1 MRRYVIRLIIFLIIA
16 LSSAHSFAETI
27 RVVTKEN
34 AIREDCRFLATI
46 KSKVQYGDELEVSV
60 KEGDWFK
67 VKFRNAKG
75 CIHKNAVTDK
85 AVALSDVSS
94 KGHTASSDEVA
105 LAGKGFNPDVEK
117 SYKSKHPELDFNAVN
132 SIEEYKVSEEPLKLF
147 IRAGGLNQP

>member
-1 MRRYVIRLIIFLIIA
+1 MKRHFIKITLLLVIA
-16 LSSAHSFAETI
+16 LSSAPSFAETV

-34 AIREDCRFLATI
+34 AIREDCRFLAPI
-46 KSKVQYGDELEVSV
+46 KNKVQYGDELDVSA

-67 VKFRNAKG
+67 VKFRNIKG

-85 AVALSDVSS
+85 TVALSDVSS

-105 LAGKGFNPDVEK
+105 LAGKGFNPEVEK

-132 SIEEYKVSEEPLKLF
+132 GIEEYRVSEESLKIF
-147 IRAGGLNQP
+147 IKAGGLNQP

>member
-1 MRRYVIRLIIFLIIA
+1 MRRSIIIVIAFCVIA
-16 LSSAHSFAETI
+16 LSSTRSFGETV

-34 AIREDCRFLATI
+34 AIREDCRFLASI
-46 KSKVQYGDELEVSV
+46 KSKVQYADELEVTA

-67 VKFRNAKG
+67 VKFRNIKG

-85 AVALSDVSS
+85 SVALSNVST

-105 LAGKGFNPDVEK
+105 LAGKGFNPEVEK

-132 SIEEYKVSEEPLKLF
+132 SIEEYKVSDEQLKIF
-147 IRAGGLNQP
+147 IKTGGLTQP